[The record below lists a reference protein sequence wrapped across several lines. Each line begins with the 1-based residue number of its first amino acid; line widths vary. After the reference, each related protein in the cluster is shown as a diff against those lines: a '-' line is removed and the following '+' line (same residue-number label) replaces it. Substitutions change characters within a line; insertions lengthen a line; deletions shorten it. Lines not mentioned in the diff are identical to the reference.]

1 MHRKKRIA
9 GLLTAV
15 LISAAV
21 AGCSTS
27 ETTNT
32 SAKIASYSQGELM
45 QDAFYDK
52 LVSQSG
58 LSMMLEM
65 VDKGILDVVQPVD
78 DDMTAAVE
86 ENLSAIKEYY
96 GEEFEKALAQNGFKD
111 EAGYTEALYLNL
123 QRNAYISDY
132 VEANVLEDTE
142 IQTYYDE
149 YSPEIEASHI
159 LIKPEGDTEVQWEE
173 AKTRAEDLIRRY
185 EAGETFEDLAM
196 TYSDDTGSGMAGG
209 ALGAFGKGA
218 MVPEFEEAA
227 FALDVGDFTKEPVK
241 TQFGY
246 HIILKTAGEEKQPL
260 EEMHDEIV
268 KNLVEQKLQ
277 EDETLGYQAL
287 KQMREDNG
295 FSIDNPVLK
304 DQYKTMLEDL
314 ESK

>member
-1 MHRKKRIA
+1 MHRRKRIV

-21 AGCSTS
+21 AGCSTT
-27 ETTNT
+27 ETKNT
-32 SAKIASYSQGELM
+32 STKIASYTQGELM

-65 VDKGILDVVQPVD
+65 VDKGILDVVQPID
-78 DDMTAAVE
+78 DEMTAAVE
-86 ENLSAIKEYY
+86 ENLTAIKEHY

-111 EAGYTEALYLNL
+111 ESAYTDALYLNL
-123 QRNAYISDY
+123 QRNAYISNY
-132 VEANVLEDTE
+132 VEANVLDESA
-142 IQTYYDE
+142 IQTYYDA

-159 LIKPEGDTEVQWEE
+159 LIKPEGDTEAQWDE
-173 AKTRAEDLIRRY
+173 AKTRAEDLIGRY
-185 EAGETFEDLAM
+185 EAGESFEDLAM
-196 TYSDDTGSGMAGG
+196 TYSDDTGSGKQGG

-227 FALDVGDFTKEPVK
+227 FALEVGSYTEEPVK

-260 EEMHDEIV
+260 EEMRDEIV
-268 KNLVEQKLQ
+268 KTLVEQKLQ

-287 KQMREDNG
+287 KQLREDNG
-295 FSIDNPVLK
+295 FSIENPVLE
-304 DQYKTMLEDL
+304 DQYKTMLEEL
-314 ESK
+314 ETE